1 MTYVYTY
8 TFVRI
13 ENTSFHWLYIGFTVC
28 AFAQIIFGHLGRWFP
43 SCSRSP
49 AGPVGVPSEMTE
61 KNISIGFNWNKLNK
75 EISLY
80 WQVYIPIRLV
90 SRSDRSDYVLFHILF
105 HSPEPLSPIQSSCH
119 ANADAAT
126 MLHKCLSVW
135 GWTDTGASCIADR
148 DSHAPAVGSAVG

>member
-1 MTYVYTY
+1 MNKYIYVYTY

-61 KNISIGFNWNKLNK
+61 KNISIGFNWNKLKK

-90 SRSDRSDYVLFHILF
+90 SRSDYVLFHILF
-105 HSPEPLSPIQSSCH
+105 HTPEPWVQSNQVAIPMHLLRPCF
-119 ANADAAT
+119 T
-126 MLHKCLSVW
+126 SVYQFEV
-135 GWTDTGASCIADR
+135 GRTRG
-148 DSHAPAVGSAVG
+148 PAVLLIGTPTRLQWEVL